1 MESAVSGQARAKSR
15 MRDSTHGLVVRRPR
29 PPARAGTV
37 SAWPAGRARD
47 GGADEVPLPA
57 TPGRLWLCGKHF
69 VGPDPE
75 AAMRA
80 TAADAVVCLCEEAE
94 LADRYPTYV
103 GWLRANSGGRAVW
116 APVPDLHAPELDE
129 LDAVLAGIHDR
140 LERGEVLLVH
150 CGAGIGRAGTLAA
163 ALLVTMGVGREDAVA
178 LVASSRPMA
187 GPEAGAQARLLEE
200 LASRHGRDHR

>member
-1 MESAVSGQARAKSR
+1 VARAQRPAQARK
-15 MRDSTHGLVVRRPR
+15 
-29 PPARAGTV
+29 V

-57 TPGRLWLCGKHF
+57 GRGRLWLCGKHF

-75 AAMRA
+75 GALRA
-80 TAADAVVCLCEEAE
+80 TAADAVVCLCEEPE
-94 LADRYPTYV
+94 LADRYPAYV
-103 GWLRANSGGRAVW
+103 EWLRANSPRRALW

-129 LDAVLAGIHDR
+129 VDAVLAHLRDR
-140 LERGEVLLVH
+140 LDDGDSLLVH

-163 ALLVTMGVGREDAVA
+163 ALLVTMGVGREEAVA

-187 GPEAGAQARLLEE
+187 GPEAGAQAALLDA
-200 LASRHGRDHR
+200 LAARHEGGDP